1 MAITILSSA
10 QCRTDVNFVR
20 TFTGSRFLFHCICAI
35 RLRKFSQ
42 LYANMPQRLITIF
55 IGTLFAESL
64 YAQTFSELEAK
75 LQKHPQLQ
83 SLSYQ
88 ADSQRQQSTASMGLP
103 DPVVSLGINNFPVFD
118 PSFDEFL
125 PTNKAIG
132 VRQRFPNRATRR
144 ARAKSI
150 SAEAEQ
156 SDQLR
161 EQTLAAMRA
170 ELVSLLH
177 NKVRITKQRAFA
189 QQRDKKYSQLADVIE
204 SEVGSGRTS
213 VFRLAEVEAERAEVA
228 RTLIDLQAQT
238 VQLDAQLRYL
248 VDEVPLTSPPE
259 LNPADWSG
267 STQDF
272 YATRIANSALKVSE
286 SGIDEAKAAWKP
298 EWGAQ
303 LTYQQR
309 EAGRNFD
316 GDDWASVMV
325 TFTVPFWGKD
335 KQAPALRAAQARQ
348 QAAKQRVSETH
359 RKALSLYSS
368 AMAAY
373 VAADKTK
380 RVFERKIAAIEQEIA
395 AQQSRYESGDG
406 NYAPVLDGEIAI
418 LKLQA
423 EIADE
428 HARGQMAA
436 AQMKALLVTQ

>member
-1 MAITILSSA
+1 MITTILSSA
-10 QCRTDVNFVR
+10 QCRTDFNFVR
-20 TFTGSRFLFHCICAI
+20 TLTSFRFLILCICAI
-35 RLRKFSQ
+35 RLCKFSQ
-42 LYANMPQRLITIF
+42 LYANIPRKLITII
-55 IGTLFAESL
+55 IGIFFAESL
-64 YAQTFSELEAK
+64 HAQSFQELEAR
-75 LQKHPQLQ
+75 LQRHPQLQ

-88 ADSQRQQSTASMGLP
+88 ADSQRKQSTASMGLP
-103 DPVVSLGINNFPVFD
+103 DPVISLGINNFPIFD
-118 PSFDEFL
+118 PSFNEFL

-132 VRQRFPNRATRR
+132 VKQRFPNLATRR
-144 ARAKSI
+144 ARADFI
-150 SAEAEQ
+150 SAEADQ

-177 NKVRITKQRAFA
+177 NKVRITKQRALA
-189 QQRDKKYSQLADVIE
+189 QQRDKKYSQLVDVIE

-228 RTLIDLQAQT
+228 RTLVDLEAQT
-238 VQLDAQLRYL
+238 QQLDARLRYL
-248 VDEVPLTSPPE
+248 VDEVPITNPPE

-272 YATRIANSALKVSE
+272 YAMRVANSALKVSE
-286 SGIDEAKAAWKP
+286 IGIDEAKAAWKP

-309 EAGRNFD
+309 EAGRNFV
-316 GDDWASVMV
+316 GDDWASLMV

-348 QAAKQRVSETH
+348 QAAKQRVSEAQ
-359 RKALSLYSS
+359 RKALALYAS

-380 RVFERKIAAIEQEIA
+380 GVFEQKITAIEQEIA
-395 AQQSRYESGDG
+395 AQQSRYESGDA
-406 NYAPVLDGEIAI
+406 NYASVLDGEIAI

-423 EIADE
+423 EIAEE
-428 HARGQMAA
+428 HARGQLAA
-436 AQMKALLVTQ
+436 AQIKALLVTP